1 MLDTLVERY
10 RWAEQDGLVALTITV
25 VAGRTEDE
33 VVRAFGGGGQA
44 ARRLMTFRQIGDM
57 LALPEAGSLH
67 PMLIVSTGTCV
78 VTIENTGYHGSIP
91 EIARRASAGGGRFF
105 SAYWDMH
112 GDHQVMYAEDG
123 DVRVV
128 FDPVDT
134 RRIPAGAAVPLPRWA
149 EGVRPDT
156 EAPGASCLA
165 LMERVMRVRI
175 DRDWMVKPLSAV
187 ILPDPATMFDDP
199 EAAWLP

>member
-10 RWAEQDGLVALTITV
+10 RWAEQDGLVALTISV
-25 VAGRTEDE
+25 VAGRTEED
-33 VVRAFGGGGQA
+33 VVSAFGGAQA
-44 ARRLMTFRQIGDM
+44 PRRIMTFRQIGDI
-57 LALPEAGSLH
+57 LATPEAGSIH
-67 PMLIVSTGTCV
+67 PMLVVSTGSCV

-123 DVRVV
+123 RVQVV
-128 FDPVDT
+128 FDPLDA
-134 RRIPAGAAVPLPRWA
+134 RRAPAGASVPLPRWA
-149 EGVRPDT
+149 EGVRPDRT
-156 EAPGASCLA
+156 DAGASCLA
-165 LMERVMRVRI
+165 LLERVMRVRV
-175 DRDWMVKPLSAV
+175 DRDWMHMPLRAV
-187 ILPDPATMFDDP
+187 ILRDPATMFDDA

>member
-25 VAGRTEDE
+25 VSGRSEDD
-33 VVRAFGGGGQA
+33 VVRAFGGGGA
-44 ARRLMTFRQIGDM
+44 PRRIMTFRQIGDI
-57 LALPEAGSLH
+57 LALPEAGSFH
-67 PMLIVSTGTCV
+67 PMLIVSTDSCV

-91 EIARRASAGGGRFF
+91 EIARRASADGGRFF

-123 DVRVV
+123 QVQVV

-134 RRIPAGAAVPLPRWA
+134 RRVPAGAAVPLPRWA

-175 DRDWMVKPLSAV
+175 DRDWMHKPLSAV
-187 ILPDPATMFDDP
+187 ILSDPATMFDDP
-199 EAAWLP
+199 EAAWRP

>member
-25 VAGRTEDE
+25 VTGRTEEE
-33 VVRAFGGGGQA
+33 VVAAFGGTQA
-44 ARRLMTFRQIGDM
+44 PRRIMTFRQIGDV
-57 LALPEAGSLH
+57 LALPEAGSFH
-67 PMLIVSTGTCV
+67 PMLVVSTDSCV

-91 EIARRASAGGGRFF
+91 EIARRASAQGGRFF

-123 DVRVV
+123 RVQVV

-134 RRIPAGAAVPLPRWA
+134 RRTPAGLAVPLPRWA
-149 EGVRPDT
+149 DGVRPD
-156 EAPGASCLA
+156 ASSAGASCLA
-165 LMERVMRVRI
+165 LMERVMSVQI
-175 DRDWMVKPLSAV
+175 DRDWMHKPLSAV
-187 ILPDPATMFDDP
+187 ILGDPATMFDDP
-199 EAAWLP
+199 EAAWRP

>member
-10 RWAEQDGLVALTITV
+10 RWAEQDALVALTISV
-25 VAGRTEDE
+25 VAGRSEED
-33 VVRAFGGGGQA
+33 VVQAFGGSTA
-44 ARRLMTFRQIGDM
+44 PRRVMTFRQIGDV
-57 LALPEAGSLH
+57 LAVPEAGSFH
-67 PMLIVSTGTCV
+67 PMLIVSTGSCV

-91 EIARRASAGGGRFF
+91 EIARRASADGGRFF

-123 DVRVV
+123 RVQV
-128 FDPVDT
+128 AYDPVDDS
-134 RRIPAGAAVPLPRWA
+134 RVPAGAAVPLPRWA
-149 EGVRPDT
+149 EGVRPDAA
-156 EAPGASCLA
+156 APGASCLA

-175 DRDWMVKPLSAV
+175 DPDWMVRPLSAV

-199 EAAWLP
+199 EAAWRP

>member
-33 VVRAFGGGGQA
+33 VVQAFGAGRA
-44 ARRLMTFRQIGDM
+44 PRRIMTFRQIGEV
-57 LALPEAGSLH
+57 LALPEAGSFH
-67 PMLIVSTGTCV
+67 PMLVVSAGSCV

-91 EIARRASAGGGRFF
+91 EIARRASANGGRFF

-123 DVRVV
+123 CVQVV
-128 FDPVDT
+128 FDPADEN
-134 RRIPAGAAVPLPRWA
+134 RRPAGAVVPLPRWA
-149 EGVRPDT
+149 EGVRPDSA
-156 EAPGASCLA
+156 APGASSLA

-175 DRDWMVKPLSAV
+175 DRDWMVEPLSAV

-199 EAAWLP
+199 EAAWRP